1 MSSRI
6 SIRHRLLAMSLVLLA
21 AVLIGTGS
29 RAVDKETA
37 RPRTHT
43 VLIKGFEFVPPTLE
57 VRPGDTVVWKN
68 EDIVPHTATAES
80 DFDSGGL
87 DQGESWQFVAKKK
100 GSFAYICTYHPTMK
114 GSLIVR

>member
-6 SIRHRLLAMSLVLLA
+6 SIRHRLLTMSLVLLA

-29 RAVDKETA
+29 RAVDQEAA
-37 RPRTHT
+37 RPQTHT
-43 VLIKGFEFVPPTLE
+43 VLIKGFEFLPPTLE
-57 VRPGDTVVWKN
+57 VRSGDTVIWKN
-68 EDIVPHTATAES
+68 EDIVPHTATAEN

-87 DQGESWQFVAKKK
+87 DKGESWKFVARKK
-100 GSFAYICTYHPTMK
+100 GSFPYICDYHPTMK